1 MTRQDRLPQK
11 GERRR
16 GHVEEGPFTLRHL
29 ERLTEFDACVDL
41 QRVTWGDTFSE
52 FVPGSLLFVTQKVG
66 GLVAGAFTEESRLVG
81 FVFSLQGT
89 RDDAPVH
96 WSHMLAVHPDA
107 RGRGLGRRLKLFQR
121 EELLKKGVGRVFW
134 TFDPL
139 IARNAYLNLNRL
151 GADIAGY
158 VPNMYGRETGSPLHS
173 MGDTDRLIV
182 EWQLNSQR
190 TLWAIEGELTQT
202 NEAVAEAPVV
212 SPPDPTERLS
222 GPPELPDTSSILIE
236 IPFDATELATHSAV
250 EARRWREAT
259 RRAFLHYLGRGYV
272 VQSFHRAP
280 ATHRC
285 FYFLRR
291 H

>member
-1 MTRQDRLPQK
+1 MTNRSNAP
-11 GERRR
+11 
-16 GHVEEGPFTLRHL
+16 VEEGPFTLRHL
-29 ERLTEFDACVDL
+29 ERLAEFDACVNL

-66 GLVAGAFTEESRLVG
+66 GLVAGAFTEEDRLVG

-89 RDDAPVH
+89 RDDVPVH

-107 RGRGLGRRLKLFQR
+107 RGRGLGRKLKLFQR
-121 EELLKKGVGRVFW
+121 EELLKKGVDRVFW

-173 MGDTDRLIV
+173 IGDTDRLIV
-182 EWQLNSQR
+182 QWELRSQR
-190 TLWAIEGELTQT
+190 TLWAIEGELIQT
-202 NEAVAEAPVV
+202 SEAASEAPVV
-212 SPPDPTERLS
+212 SPPDPSERLG
-222 GPPELPDTSSILIE
+222 GPPELPDTTSVLIE
-236 IPFDATELATHSAV
+236 IPFDARELTEQSPA
-250 EARRWREAT
+250 EAQRWRKAT
-259 RRAFLHYLGRGYV
+259 RRAFLHYLEKGYT
-272 VQSFHRAP
+272 VQSLHRAIRR
-280 ATHRC
+280 HRC

>member
-1 MTRQDRLPQK
+1 MTSRSAARA
-11 GERRR
+11 
-16 GHVEEGPFTLRHL
+16 EEGPFTLRHL
-29 ERLTEFDACVDL
+29 ERLSEFDECVDL
-41 QRVTWGDTFSE
+41 QRITWGETFSE

-66 GLVAGAFTEESRLVG
+66 GLVAGAFTEKDRLVG

-89 RDDAPVH
+89 RDQVPVH

-107 RGRGLGRRLKLFQR
+107 RGHGLGRRLKLFQR
-121 EELLKKGVGRVFW
+121 QELLKKGVERVFW

-151 GADIAGY
+151 GAAIAGY

-182 EWQLNSQR
+182 QWELRSQR
-190 TLWAIEGELTQT
+190 TLWAIQGELTQT
-202 NEAVAEAPVV
+202 SEAAAEAPIV
-212 SPPDPTERLS
+212 SPPDPSERLA
-222 GPPELPDTSSILIE
+222 GPTELPATNSVLIE
-236 IPFDATELATHSAV
+236 IPFDASELATRSPA
-250 EARRWREAT
+250 EAKRWREAT
-259 RRAFLHYLGRGYV
+259 RSAFMHYLDRGYT
-272 VQSFHRAP
+272 VQSFHRTP
-280 ATHRC
+280 TSHRC

>member
-1 MTRQDRLPQK
+1 MRNRPKTP
-11 GERRR
+11 
-16 GHVEEGPFTLRHL
+16 VEEGPFTLRHL
-29 ERLTEFDACVDL
+29 ERLAEFDACVHL
-41 QRVTWGDTFSE
+41 QRITWGDTFSE

-66 GLVAGAFTEESRLVG
+66 GLVAGAFTERERLVG

-89 RDDAPVH
+89 RDEVPVH

-107 RGRGLGRRLKLFQR
+107 QGSGLGRRLKLYQR
-121 EELLKKGVGRVFW
+121 EELLKKGIDRVFW

-151 GADIAGY
+151 GVDIAGY

-182 EWQLNSQR
+182 QWELRSQR

-202 NEAVAEAPVV
+202 SEAAAEAPVV
-212 SPPDPTERLS
+212 SPPDPTERLA
-222 GPPELPDTSSILIE
+222 GPPELPGTNSVLIE
-236 IPFDATELATHSAV
+236 IPFDASELAMRSPAD
-250 EARRWREAT
+250 ARRWREAT
-259 RRAFLHYLGRGYV
+259 RRAFLHYLEKGYM

-280 ATHRC
+280 ASHRC